1 MKSATRFGKVQSQII
16 LHRLEIMDDVMKD
29 VFFNSSERLPYT
41 RQDMTEALDILM
53 EEVKR
58 GEVRVNLEWFE
69 SVAVKLAARDLLIE
83 CVEGSTLM
91 DMARDIAFEKGEKPG
106 PGMIEGQHYI
116 TAAYKASLER
126 AYDSLPEKING
137 IGWPTVTATIY
148 HRCYKLD
155 HVTESDTHGD
165 KCFEVIDLTTE
176 EGDSFIVEHF
186 NEDGIEWRHIMY
198 EITLT
203 ESGEFTYEYER
214 SGYCV
219 TDGSFES
226 HEYETMTAEEFND
239 NFYGVM
245 VELNN

>member
-53 EEVKR
+53 EEVKE
-58 GEVRVNLEWFE
+58 GHVRVDLEWFE

-91 DMARDIAFEKGEKPG
+91 DGAREIALERGEKPG
-106 PGMIEGQHYI
+106 PGMIEGQHYM
-116 TAAYKASLER
+116 
-126 AYDSLPEKING
+126 PEKING

-176 EGDSFIVEHF
+176 EGDSFIVEHL
-186 NEDGIEWRHIMY
+186 NKDGIEWRYIMY
-198 EITLT
+198 EITLN
-203 ESGEFTYEYER
+203 ESGEFEYEYER

-219 TDGSFES
+219 TDGSFGS
-226 HEYETMTAEEFND
+226 HKYETLTAEEFND
-239 NFYGVM
+239 KFFGIM
-245 VELNN
+245 VELNS